1 MVEFLDFTCY
11 TTHGA
16 STVDYVLV
24 SEGILD
30 HILYLKVNDFI
41 PCLSDCHC
49 LIQWSISAKYSNEHV
64 HIENCNT
71 IEMSPG
77 YKWSDESSF
86 LFQEASSSPELKQR
100 LDNFIQMG
108 CRSNENEINN
118 AATELANI
126 IISAANKSL
135 KRRNFTKNKK
145 KNKNKKY
152 FDTDLQILR
161 INLTNYGKY
170 FSKYPCDP
178 RIRGHYYKLSR
189 EYNKVR
195 KSKYRLY
202 KKSLLHQIEML
213 HDKDPKQYWKL
224 IEELKDTEKIDT
236 TSSIST
242 STWQSHFQNL
252 NNPKDIYK
260 NRIKWLEDRLSQL
273 EKIKCFTDI
282 DGKITEAEINSAIK
296 EMKSNKST
304 GLDGDRSIVRRSI
317 TPKVH

>member
-1 MVEFLDFTCY
+1 
-11 TTHGA
+11 
-16 STVDYVLV
+16 
-24 SEGILD
+24 
-30 HILYLKVNDFI
+30 
-41 PCLSDCHC
+41 
-49 LIQWSISAKYSNEHV
+49 
-64 HIENCNT
+64 
-71 IEMSPG
+71 
-77 YKWSDESSF
+77 
-86 LFQEASSSPELKQR
+86 
-100 LDNFIQMG
+100 MG

-161 INLTNYGKY
+161 KNLTNYGKY

-178 RIRGHYYKLSR
+178 RIRGHYYKLLR

-260 NRIKWLEDRLSQL
+260 NRIKWLEDKLSQL

-304 GLDGDRSIVRRSI
+304 GLDNISNEMLKSGQSFLIPCLHKLFNNCFTMGYYRYPENWTHGNI
-317 TPKVH
+317 TPIHQIRIIIGV

>member
-1 MVEFLDFTCY
+1 MRFVNGRVLGDTFGNFTCY

-30 HILYLKVNDFI
+30 HILYLKVNDFV

-71 IEMSPG
+71 IETSPG
-77 YKWSDESSF
+77 YTWSDESSF
-86 LFQEASSSPELKQR
+86 LFQEALSSPELKQR
-100 LDNFIQMG
+100 LDNFIRMG

-145 KNKNKKY
+145 KNKSKKY

-161 INLTNYGKY
+161 KNLTNYGKY

-178 RIRGHYYKLSR
+178 RIRGHYYKLLR

-195 KSKYRLY
+195 KSKYRL
-202 KKSLLHQIEML
+202 
-213 HDKDPKQYWKL
+213 
-224 IEELKDTEKIDT
+224 
-236 TSSIST
+236 
-242 STWQSHFQNL
+242 
-252 NNPKDIYK
+252 
-260 NRIKWLEDRLSQL
+260 
-273 EKIKCFTDI
+273 
-282 DGKITEAEINSAIK
+282 
-296 EMKSNKST
+296 
-304 GLDGDRSIVRRSI
+304 
-317 TPKVH
+317 